1 MYRVSSFF
9 ISHLSLPL
17 RQLLEKMASFKDYLP
32 FYKRN
37 LKVALPIM
45 FAQLGG
51 AVVQF
56 ADVKMVGALG
66 TVELAAVAFANSV
79 LVIALVASM
88 TLLQSITPLAAYK
101 YVNHEH
107 EEVTKYLQ
115 NGLVQCLLVSFGI
128 LAVLTVAYFNLERFG
143 QDPAV
148 CTLAKNY
155 FKIVAVS
162 FIPVIF
168 FEGLRQFL
176 AALGNTS
183 VAMWITLISNVVNV
197 VFNYL
202 LIYGKYGFPELGVDG
217 AAISTLLSRVLSPLA
232 ILGVMFYNPTWRK
245 YVVGMRNEYFSK
257 SHLYELFKVG
267 IPISLRSTV
276 EVTAFA
282 FSGIMVGWLGAVP
295 LASNQIA
302 SSVGHMVFMI
312 VLGIGAATTIRVS
325 HQYGRK
331 DYNAVC
337 MAANASI
344 HLAFLNNA
352 IMGALIIIYRYE
364 IARFFSDDPLVIDQ
378 TASILILAGIYQVS
392 DGLQCVGIGILN
404 GLTDVKYTMWCAF
417 VSYLLV
423 NLPVGYYLGFIRG
436 WGAEGVWTGFIFGLT
451 LAAIL
456 FHIRWYKMM
465 NRIKKQ
471 AENDSDN
478 DKILKIEGM

>member
-1 MYRVSSFF
+1 
-9 ISHLSLPL
+9 
-17 RQLLEKMASFKDYLP
+17 
-32 FYKRN
+32 
-37 LKVALPIM
+37 M

-88 TLLQSITPLAAYK
+88 TMLQSITPLAAYK

-107 EEVTKYLQ
+107 DEVVKYLQ
-115 NGLVQCLLVSFGI
+115 NGMVQCIIVSVAI
-128 LAVLTVAYFNLERFG
+128 LAVLGIAYINLDQFG
-143 QDPAV
+143 QDPQV
-148 CTLAKNY
+148 YSLAQNY
-155 FKIVAVS
+155 FLIVASS

-183 VAMWITLISNVVNV
+183 VAMIITLISNVVNV

-202 LIYGKYGFPELGVDG
+202 LIYGKFGFPELGVDG

-232 ILGVMFYNPTWRK
+232 IFVVMLCRENWKRYIF
-245 YVVGMRNEYFSK
+245 GMSSDKFSK
-257 SHLYELFKVG
+257 SHLLELFKVG

-331 DYNAVC
+331 DYKAVC

-352 IMGALIIIYRYE
+352 IMGALIIINRYE
-364 IARFFSDDPLVIDQ
+364 IAGFFSDDPLVIEQ
-378 TASILILAGIYQVS
+378 TASILVLAGIYQVS

-404 GLTDVKYTMWCAF
+404 GLTDVTYTMYCAF
-417 VSYLLV
+417 ISYLLV
-423 NLPVGYYLGFIRG
+423 NLPVGYYLGFVRE
-436 WGAEGVWTGFIFGLT
+436 WGAEGIWTGFIFGLT
-451 LAAIL
+451 MAAIL
-456 FHIRWYKMM
+456 FHARWYKL
-465 NRIKKQ
+465 KKRLLC
-471 AENDSDN
+471 DD
-478 DKILKIEGM
+478 

>member
-1 MYRVSSFF
+1 MRT
-9 ISHLSLPL
+9 I
-17 RQLLEKMASFKDYLP
+17 LEKMASFREYIP
-32 FYKRN
+32 FYRRN

-66 TVELAAVAFANSV
+66 TVELAAVAFATSV

-88 TLLQSITPLAAYK
+88 TMLQSITPLTAYK
-101 YVNHEH
+101 YVNNEH

-115 NGLVQCLLVSFGI
+115 NGLVQCVIVSVSILLI
-128 LAVLTVAYFNLERFG
+128 LTIAYFNLERFG

-148 CTLAKNY
+148 CELSKNY
-155 FKIVAVS
+155 FLIVAAS
-162 FIPVIF
+162 FVPVIF
-168 FEGLRQFL
+168 FEGFRQFL

-183 VAMWITLISNVVNV
+183 VAMIITLISNVINII
-197 VFNYL
+197 FNYL
-202 LIYGKYGFPELGVDG
+202 LIYGEYGFPKLGVDG
-217 AAISTLLSRVLSPLA
+217 AAIATFLSRVLSPLA
-232 ILGVMFYNPTWRK
+232 ILAVMLYKKEWRM
-245 YVVGMRNEYFSK
+245 YIVGMKKAFFSK
-257 SHLYELFKVG
+257 SHLVELFKVG

-282 FSGIMVGWLGAVP
+282 FSGIMVGWLGPVA

-331 DYNAVC
+331 DLNAVC

-344 HLAFLNNA
+344 HLALLNNA
-352 IMGALIIIYRYE
+352 IMGVLIIIYRYD
-364 IARFFSDDPLVIDQ
+364 IAGFFSVDPLVIEQ
-378 TASILILAGIYQVS
+378 TASILVFAGIYQVS

-404 GLTDVKYTMWCAF
+404 GLTDVKYTMYCAF
-417 VSYLLV
+417 FSYLLV
-423 NLPVGYYLGFIRG
+423 NLPVGYYLSFCRG

-451 LAAIL
+451 IAAIL
-456 FHIRWYKMM
+456 FHFRWYVMM
-465 NRIKKQ
+465 NRMKQ
-471 AENDSDN
+471 EQN
-478 DKILKIEGM
+478 IR

>member
-1 MYRVSSFF
+1 
-9 ISHLSLPL
+9 
-17 RQLLEKMASFKDYLP
+17 MASIKEYFP

-37 LKVALPIM
+37 LRVALPIM

-88 TLLQSITPLAAYK
+88 TLLQSITPLTAYK

-115 NGLVQCLLVSFGI
+115 NGLVQCLIVCVCI
-128 LAVLTVAYFNLERFG
+128 LAVLGIAYFNLEKFG

-148 CTLAKNY
+148 CSLAKNY
-155 FKIVAVS
+155 FKIVALS
-162 FIPVIF
+162 FIPVIL

-183 VAMWITLISNVVNV
+183 VAMWITLISNAVNV
-197 VFNYL
+197 IFNYL
-202 LIYGKYGFPELGVDG
+202 LIYGEYGFPQLGVDG
-217 AAISTLLSRVLSPLA
+217 AAISTFLSRVLSPLA
-232 ILGVMFYNPTWRK
+232 IFGVMLYNKKWRL
-245 YVVGMRNEYFSK
+245 YIVGMNKKLFSK
-257 SHLYELFKVG
+257 THLAELFKVG

-282 FSGIMVGWLGAVP
+282 FSGIMVGWLGAVE

-344 HLAFLNNA
+344 HLAFLNNL

-364 IARFFSDDPLVIDQ
+364 IAKFFSNDPLVIEQ

-404 GLTDVKYTMWCAF
+404 GLTDVRYTMWCAF

-456 FHIRWYKMM
+456 FHLRWYKMM

-471 AENDSDN
+471 AEKDDSN
-478 DKILKIEGM
+478 GENTEIAR

>member
-1 MYRVSSFF
+1 
-9 ISHLSLPL
+9 
-17 RQLLEKMASFKDYLP
+17 MASFKEYIP

-79 LVIALVASM
+79 LVIALVSSM
-88 TLLQSITPLAAYK
+88 TMLQSITPLAAYK

-107 EEVTKYLQ
+107 DEVTKYLQ
-115 NGLVQCLLVSFGI
+115 NGLVQCVIVTIGI
-128 LAVLTVAYFNLERFG
+128 LAVLYTAYLNIELFG

-148 CTLAKNY
+148 CALARNY

-162 FIPVIF
+162 FVPVIF

-183 VAMWITLISNVVNV
+183 VAMVITLISNVVNV

-202 LIYGKYGFPELGVDG
+202 LIYGEYGFPRLGVDG
-217 AAISTLLSRVLSPLA
+217 AAISTFLSRVLSPIA
-232 ILGVMFYNPTWRK
+232 IFVVMMYKSEWRMYIK
-245 YVVGMRNEYFSK
+245 GMCMEYFSK
-257 SHLYELFKVG
+257 FHLAELSRVG

-352 IMGALIIIYRYE
+352 ILGALIIIYRYE
-364 IARFFSDDPLVIDQ
+364 IAAFFSTDPLVIDQ
-378 TASILILAGIYQVS
+378 TASILVLAGIYQVS

-404 GLTDVKYTMWCAF
+404 GLTDVKYTMYCAF
-417 VSYLLV
+417 VSYMLV
-423 NLPVGYYLGFIRG
+423 NLPVGYYLGFCRG

-456 FHIRWYKMM
+456 FHFRWYKLMKGMM
-465 NRIKKQ
+465 NEDDIR
-471 AENDSDN
+471 
-478 DKILKIEGM
+478 

>member
-1 MYRVSSFF
+1 
-9 ISHLSLPL
+9 
-17 RQLLEKMASFKDYLP
+17 MASFKDYLP
-32 FYKRN
+32 FYRRN

-66 TVELAAVAFANSV
+66 TVELAAVAFATSV

-88 TLLQSITPLAAYK
+88 TILQSITPLTAYK

-107 EEVTKYLQ
+107 DEVTKYLQ
-115 NGLVQCLLVSFGI
+115 NGIVQCVIVSIAI
-128 LAVLTVAYFNLERFG
+128 LAILGIAFINLEKFG

-148 CTLAKNY
+148 YELSKNY
-155 FKIVAVS
+155 FLIVAAS
-162 FIPVIF
+162 FVPVIF
-168 FEGLRQFL
+168 FEGFRQFL

-183 VAMWITLISNVVNV
+183 VAMIITLISNVVNII
-197 VFNYL
+197 FNYL
-202 LIYGKYGFPELGVDG
+202 LIYGEYGFPQLGVDG
-217 AAISTLLSRVLSPLA
+217 AAISTFLSRVLSPLA
-232 ILGVMFYNPTWRK
+232 IFAVILYKKEWRR
-245 YVVGMRNEYFSK
+245 YVVDMSQDKFSK
-257 SHLYELFKVG
+257 SHLTELFKVG

-276 EVTAFA
+276 EVSAFA
-282 FSGIMVGWLGAVP
+282 LSGIMVGWLGPVA

-344 HLAFLNNA
+344 HLAFLNNL
-352 IMGALIIIYRYE
+352 IMGALIIIYRYD
-364 IARFFSDDPLVIDQ
+364 IAGFFSEDPLVIKQ
-378 TASILILAGIYQVS
+378 TASILVLAGIYQVS

-404 GLTDVKYTMWCAF
+404 GLTDVKYTMYCAF
-417 VSYLLV
+417 ISYLLV
-423 NLPVGYYLGFIRG
+423 NLPVGYYLGFCRG
-436 WGAEGVWTGFIFGLT
+436 WGPEGIWTGFIFGLT

-456 FHIRWYKMM
+456 FHFRWYKLKQGM
-465 NRIKKQ
+465 NDDLLVR
-471 AENDSDN
+471 
-478 DKILKIEGM
+478 

>member
-1 MYRVSSFF
+1 
-9 ISHLSLPL
+9 
-17 RQLLEKMASFKDYLP
+17 
-32 FYKRN
+32 
-37 LKVALPIM
+37 M

-56 ADVKMVGALG
+56 ADVKMVGDLG

-115 NGLVQCLLVSFGI
+115 NGLVQCVIVSVAI
-128 LAVLTVAYFNLERFG
+128 LAILGVAYFNLERFG

-148 CTLAKNY
+148 CSLAKNY
-155 FKIVAVS
+155 FLIVASS
-162 FIPVIF
+162 FLPVIF
-168 FEGLRQFL
+168 FEGFRQFL

-183 VAMWITLISNVVNV
+183 VAMVITLISNVVNIL
-197 VFNYL
+197 FNYL
-202 LIYGKYGFPELGVDG
+202 LIYGKCGFPELGVDG
-217 AAISTLLSRVLSPLA
+217 AAISTFISRAFSPFA
-232 ILGVMFYNPTWRK
+232 ILGVMLYKKEWRIYIK
-245 YVVGMRNEYFSK
+245 GMCKEYFSK
-257 SHLYELFKVG
+257 SHLAELFKVG

-331 DYNAVC
+331 DYKAVC

-344 HLAFLNNA
+344 HLAFLNNF
-352 IMGALIIIYRYE
+352 IMGALIIIFRYE
-364 IARFFSDDPLVIDQ
+364 IAGFFSVDPLVINQ
-378 TASILILAGIYQVS
+378 TASILVLAGIYQVS

-404 GLTDVKYTMWCAF
+404 GLTDVKYTMYCAF

-423 NLPVGYYLGFIRG
+423 NLPVGYYLGFVRG

-456 FHIRWYKMM
+456 FHFRWYKMM
-465 NRIKKQ
+465 KGLNNEESKDMIVR
-471 AENDSDN
+471 
-478 DKILKIEGM
+478 